1 METNIT
7 GVKAK
12 KDKLIEEFEVT
23 YLKLMNK
30 LATNLTKYDD
40 IVTEKAQKE
49 LQMMKTLSEIR
60 SEVVSAYRGNSID
73 IMIKF
78 VSATHLESLQGAL
91 DALKSSLMTDLLNS
105 PDLMDFDLSE
115 VVIDISVSEDVLL
128 ECLNNLNESKGCI
141 IITHPCD
148 PTVVICYLIW
158 PCDMAVRITYLI
170 SRSSSLSCHMVI
182 KGYFIL
188 GV

>member
-1 METNIT
+1 MPVATNIT
-7 GVKAK
+7 GAKAK
-12 KDKLIEEFEVT
+12 KDKLLEEFDINCLE
-23 YLKLMNK
+23 LLNK
-30 LATNLTKYDD
+30 FVLDFKKHDD
-40 IVTEKAQKE
+40 IITEKAQKE

-60 SEVVSAYRGNSID
+60 SEVVSAYKGNSID

-78 VSATHLESLQGAL
+78 VSATHLETLQGAM

-141 IITHPCD
+141 IIIPCD
-148 PTVVICYLIW
+148 PTVLICCLLW
-158 PCDMAVRITYLI
+158 PCDMAVHIAYLNIAITQLFFK
-170 SRSSSLSCHMVI
+170 LPF
-182 KGYFIL
+182 GN
-188 GV
+188 